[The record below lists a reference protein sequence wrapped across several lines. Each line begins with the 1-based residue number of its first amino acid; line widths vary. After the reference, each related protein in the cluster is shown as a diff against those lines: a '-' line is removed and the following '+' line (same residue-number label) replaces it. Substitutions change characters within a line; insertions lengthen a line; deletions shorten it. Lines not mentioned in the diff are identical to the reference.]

1 MNDKIVT
8 VLYNIEKDITP
19 YIMEL
24 KSLTYMKGTYYINIG
39 SSEIK
44 ISIKH

>member
-1 MNDKIVT
+1 MNNEISN
-8 VLYNIEKDITP
+8 VLQNIEKDITP

-44 ISIKH
+44 ISIKI